1 MRCSRAGA
9 DKPKEASVLKKPW
22 WAPATAAA
30 AVAIVAAAAGAV
42 GQQAQTSGRERD
54 AAAIRAHIESIFQ
67 AFIDKDSAKLAASH
81 GRDWRGYLT
90 GSRTVIKGR
99 DGYMQSAVGSG
110 PMGPKGQGMVG
121 YKILEYDTV
130 FYGDVAVVNFV
141 AETNHMNG
149 TQPRTAR
156 LTLMDIY
163 AKEDGAWIQVAS
175 QTSNHPEYQEEMRS
189 ALTTLTDA
197 QKQPILAAREAVWR
211 AWYSGDTKRL
221 AELLPPELITLHP
234 GSENFGSYES
244 IVKGSEQFAKSG
256 GKLVK
261 LAFPR
266 TDFQAYGNTVII
278 YTTYE
283 LELENG
289 GKKTTERGKATE
301 VFLRR
306 GGKWLNTGWQLA
318 PEG

>member
-1 MRCSRAGA
+1 MR
-9 DKPKEASVLKKPW
+9 KHW
-22 WAPATAAA
+22 WSACAAAA
-30 AVAIVAAAAGAV
+30 AVALVAATIHARQA
-42 GQQAQTSGRERD
+42 AQTSGRERD
-54 AAAIRAHIESIFQ
+54 VAAIRAHIESIFQ
-67 AFIDKDSAKLAASH
+67 AFIDKDAAKLAATH

-99 DGYMQSAVGSG
+99 DGYMRSAVGTG
-110 PMGPKGQGMVG
+110 PMPPKGQGMTG
-121 YKILEYDTV
+121 YKIVEFDAV

-141 AETNHMNG
+141 ADTQYMNG
-149 TQPRTAR
+149 TQPGTSK

-163 AKEDGAWIQVAS
+163 AKEDGQWIQVAS
-175 QTSNHPEYQEEMRS
+175 QTSYHPDYQEESRS
-189 ALTTLTDA
+189 LLRPLTDA

-234 GSENFGSYES
+234 GSETFGSYES
-244 IVKGSEQFAKSG
+244 IVSGSERFAKSG
-256 GKLVK
+256 GTLVK

-266 TDFQAYGNTVII
+266 TEFQAYGNTVII

-283 LELENG
+283 LELENA

-301 VFLRR
+301 IFLRR